1 MRKMLISLA
10 VVALAAS
17 SAMAGSFE
25 YDRTDIVTI
34 TATSTN
40 AATAVVGTFSDLR
53 GEIAEIQ
60 IDLATATTATVVI
73 ATSPEISTMTGET
86 LYTGTAIT
94 ADATLRPLFDG
105 TDATGS
111 ALSSDNP
118 VRKVMCGDSITITVS
133 DFDAVS
139 KVVKAIIK
147 YKK

>member
-1 MRKMLISLA
+1 MRNMLISLA

-17 SAMAGSFE
+17 SALAGSYE
-25 YDRTDIVTI
+25 YDREMVTI

-40 AATAVVGTFSDLR
+40 AATAVVGTIDNIR

-60 IDLATATTATVVI
+60 IDLATATTATVVV
-73 ATSPEISTMTGET
+73 ATSPELSTMTGET

-111 ALSSDNP
+111 ALTNDDP
-118 VRKVMCGDSITITVS
+118 VRTVMCGDSITITVS

>member
-1 MRKMLISLA
+1 MQKMLIGLA

-17 SAMAGSFE
+17 SAMAGSYE
-25 YDRTDIVTI
+25 YDRTDIITI

-40 AATAVVGTFSDLR
+40 AATSVVGTFSDLR

-105 TDATGS
+105 TDATGG
-111 ALSSDNP
+111 ALSSDGP

-133 DFDAVS
+133 DFDS
-139 KVVKAIIK
+139 TNKVVKAIIK